1 MYAIADRV
9 VFLLLKKKIMSKGIL
24 LVNLGSPESPN
35 PKDVKKYLGE
45 FLMDERV
52 IDVPLW
58 ARTLLVKGIILNT
71 RPKTSAK
78 AYKKIWWEEGSPLI
92 VLSERLQEKVQK
104 QVDYP
109 VALAMRYGSMTIKK
123 GLQELVDKGVDE
135 VFLVPLYP
143 QYAMATTETIVVL
156 AEEIR
161 QEFFPDLK
169 ISDLKAFYNKPE
181 YIEVLSKTIAQSL
194 EGLDY
199 EHLLFSYH
207 GIPERHI
214 RKSDITKSHC
224 KIDGS
229 CCVTPSPAH
238 EFCYKHQCKEVT
250 RLVGGYLNLEEGTFS
265 TSFQSRLGFDPWL
278 RPYTDRTIERM
289 GKKEGIKK
297 MAIVTPAFVSD
308 CLETLEEIAME
319 GEEIFHEV
327 GGKEFTTIPCLNDND
342 DWVALMAKWINE
354 WATAEKTVTV

>member
-1 MYAIADRV
+1 M
-9 VFLLLKKKIMSKGIL
+9 KGVL
-24 LVNLGSPESPN
+24 LVNLGSPDSPE

-71 RPKTSAK
+71 RPKASAA
-78 AYKKIWWEEGSPLI
+78 AYKKIWWKEGSPLI
-92 VLSERLQEKVQK
+92 VLSERLQEKIQN
-104 QVDYP
+104 QVDFP

-123 GLQELVDKGVDE
+123 GIQELVDKGVDE
-135 VFLVPLYP
+135 VFLIPLYP
-143 QYAMATTETIVVL
+143 QFAMATTETILVL
-156 AEEIR
+156 AESIR
-161 QEFFPDLK
+161 KEHFPD
-169 ISDLKAFYNKPE
+169 ITIQDLKAFYNNAK
-181 YIEVLSKTIAQSL
+181 YIKVLSNSIAKHL
-194 EGLDY
+194 EGKDY

-207 GIPERHI
+207 GVPERHI

-229 CCVTPSPAH
+229 CCATPSPAH
-238 EFCYKHQCKEVT
+238 EFCYRHQCKEVT
-250 RLVGGYLNLEEGTFS
+250 RLVAETLNFEEGTYS

-278 RPYTDRTIERM
+278 QPYTDRTIERL
-289 GKKEGIKK
+289 GKDGIKK

-319 GEEIFHEV
+319 GEEIFHEM
-327 GGKEFTTIPCLNDND
+327 GGKEFTTVPCLNDD
-342 DWVALMAKWINE
+342 QEFVDLLSDWINE
-354 WATAEKTVTV
+354 WAKSETIIA

>member
-1 MYAIADRV
+1 M
-9 VFLLLKKKIMSKGIL
+9 KKGIL
-24 LVNLGSPESPN
+24 LVNLGSPESPT

-71 RPKTSAK
+71 RPKQSAK
-78 AYKKIWWEEGSPLI
+78 AYQKIWWDNGSPLI
-92 VLSERLQEKVQK
+92 VLSEQLQEKVQEK
-104 QVDYP
+104 VDYP

-123 GLQELVDKGVDE
+123 GLQELVDKGVED
-135 VFLVPLYP
+135 VFLIPLYP
-143 QYAMATTETIVVL
+143 QFAMATTETILVL
-156 AEEIR
+156 AEEVR
-161 QEFFPDLK
+161 KANFPNLK
-169 ISDLKAFYNKPE
+169 IDSLPAFYNKPE
-181 YIEVLSKTIAQSL
+181 YIKVLAESIKGHL
-194 EGLDY
+194 KGKNY

-207 GIPERHI
+207 GVPERHI
-214 RKSDITKSHC
+214 RKSDITNGHC

-229 CCVTPSPAH
+229 CCETASKAH
-238 EFCYKHQCKEVT
+238 EFCYRHQCKEVT
-250 RLVGGYLNLEEGTFS
+250 RLVGEYLGLEDNTYS

-278 RPYTDRTIERM
+278 QPYTDRTIERL
-289 GKKEGIKK
+289 GKKGIKN

-327 GGKEFTTIPCLNDND
+327 GGKDFTTIPCLNTDQN
-342 DWVALMAKWINE
+342 WVNLLADWIND
-354 WATAEKTVTV
+354 WSKTAVKV